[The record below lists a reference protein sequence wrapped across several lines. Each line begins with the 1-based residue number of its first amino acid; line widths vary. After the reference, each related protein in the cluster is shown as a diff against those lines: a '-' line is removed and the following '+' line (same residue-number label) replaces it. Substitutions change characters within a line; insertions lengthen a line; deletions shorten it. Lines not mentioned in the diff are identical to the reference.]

1 MKCLQVTLVF
11 QPIKTAKVAITK
23 IQVLK
28 NVALNN
34 HTASQAISV
43 LVGENFTKGK
53 NTKTN
58 VKSVKKLLWIFCS
71 NDIWDN
77 LRKSGSRKRFFC
89 SFITKHSKNINTKQ
103 TPSQFMCP
111 TSDFSTK
118 AKPFAHVMQPS
129 HWAID
134 ELFFTSH
141 QGQSYF
147 SPFHKSASQIFSF
160 PPM

>member
-58 VKSVKKLLWIFCS
+58 VKSVKKLL
-71 NDIWDN
+71 
-77 LRKSGSRKRFFC
+77 
-89 SFITKHSKNINTKQ
+89 
-103 TPSQFMCP
+103 
-111 TSDFSTK
+111 
-118 AKPFAHVMQPS
+118 
-129 HWAID
+129 
-134 ELFFTSH
+134 
-141 QGQSYF
+141 
-147 SPFHKSASQIFSF
+147 
-160 PPM
+160 